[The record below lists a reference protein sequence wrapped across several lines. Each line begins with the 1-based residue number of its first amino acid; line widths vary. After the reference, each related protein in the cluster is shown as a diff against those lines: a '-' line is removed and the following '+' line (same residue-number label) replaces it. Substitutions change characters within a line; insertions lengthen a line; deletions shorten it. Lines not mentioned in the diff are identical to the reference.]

1 MELKQIFL
9 PNSNPE
15 NIYSTYENKLM
26 PRMIFDS
33 EKAKEIFETNKDR
46 ISRIV
51 ETEITN
57 YINDDN
63 LCNDSE
69 NMFPKKSVL
78 TGEWYISSICF
89 EDEMLSVSSALLGID
104 MGFKDDYLELEINLK
119 YESDTNE
126 FVLYGIDS
134 SSI

>member
-9 PNSNPE
+9 PDSNPE
-15 NIYSTYENKLM
+15 NIYSTYENQLM
-26 PRMIFDS
+26 PRIFFDS
-33 EKAKEIFETNKDR
+33 EKAKEIFETNKNS

-51 ETEITN
+51 EAEIKN
-57 YINDDN
+57 YINDDD
-63 LCNDSE
+63 LCSDSE
-69 NMFPKKSVL
+69 NMFPKRSVL

-89 EDEMLSVSSALLGID
+89 EDEMLSVFSALLGTD
-104 MGFKDDYLELEINLK
+104 MGFKDDYLGLEIHLK
-119 YESDTNE
+119 YKSDTNE

>member
-9 PNSNPE
+9 PDSNPE
-15 NIYSTYENKLM
+15 NIYSTYENQLM
-26 PRMIFDS
+26 PRIFFDS
-33 EKAKEIFETNKDR
+33 EKAKKIFETNKNI

-57 YINDDN
+57 YINDDD
-63 LCNDSE
+63 LCSDSE
-69 NMFPKKSVL
+69 NM
-78 TGEWYISSICF
+78 YISSICF
-89 EDEMLSVSSALLGID
+89 EDEMLSVSSALLGTD
-104 MGFKDDYLELEINLK
+104 MGFKDDYLGLEIHLK